1 MAVMYVGITQLYE
14 NVEELNRELPL
25 KLNGNFK
32 TYGRMLNKQTVK
44 TVSCISDNSLF
55 GRLLLVE
62 LNHGAAFCLQL

>member
-44 TVSCISDNSLF
+44 TVSCISDNS
-55 GRLLLVE
+55 RLLLVE
-62 LNHGAAFCLQL
+62 LNHGAVFCLQL